1 MGVGGISFLSRF
13 FFGGVLYHFYSR
25 LPHLSHFLGFSSRS
39 DTFFVGLSDDVSPSA
54 SAGVPSQGSPHA
66 PLLLLALQQHL
77 VDEVDDGARRLLG
90 VVLGKEVALRIS
102 KKTSNKLSLP

>member
-1 MGVGGISFLSRF
+1 MGVGRISFLSRF
-13 FFGGVLYHFYSR
+13 FLGGVLYHFYSR
-25 LPHLSHFLGFSSRS
+25 LPHLSHFLGFFSRAL
-39 DTFFVGLSDDVSPSA
+39 FLVGLSDDVSPSA
-54 SAGVPSQGSPHA
+54 SAGVSPQGSPHA

-90 VVLGKEVALRIS
+90 VVLGEEVALRIS